1 MFVFHDGVEGLRG
14 RKVEGWKGRKAEGL
28 RAEAIGSFGIKK
40 KGYFCHQM
48 YQNGL
53 SGIKIFRQVF

>member
-1 MFVFHDGVEGLRG
+1 MAVFECRTPL
-14 RKVEGWKGRKAEGL
+14 W
-28 RAEAIGSFGIKK
+28 AEAIGSFGIKK